1 MQYEG
6 FILIADITGYTS
18 YLTRSELEHAQETLT
33 ELLELLIEHTPP
45 PLVVAQL
52 EGDAVMS
59 YGLREGFVSAQTFIE
74 MIEETYIAFRRAI
87 ELMVLNNTCRCNACA
102 NVSSLDLKF
111 FVHFGSF
118 AMQELDDRKQLVGN
132 DVNLVHRLL
141 KNSVT
146 ADTGIRAYILCTD
159 AAAKAL
165 QIEDATETMVLHVE
179 DVDGFGE
186 VEVWI
191 KNMHTVFEERQEG
204 HEITFAPDEIVDMVQ
219 TEIPLPP
226 ELVWDYVNQSEF
238 RDVLIS
244 SDRHEVEN
252 RKNGRVAVGSSYQ
265 CYHGNRVITQVVVEW
280 RPSERVVLQMLLPF
294 PGRECYVHFD
304 FRLTPIEDGTLLS
317 STIGKVTG
325 PHLKRLLARF
335 MLRSMHRRTQHEI
348 DAFRDLIL
356 EDQASRNVG
365 AVEPDPVSYASISD
379 AAASAL
385 GDTRE
390 APGKG

>member
-59 YGLREGFVSAQTFIE
+59 YGLQEGFVSGQTFIE
-74 MIEETYIAFRRAI
+74 MIEETYVAFRRAI

-118 AMQELDDRKQLVGN
+118 AMQELDNREQLVGS
-132 DVNLVHRLL
+132 DVNLIHRLL

-146 ADTGIRAYILCTD
+146 ANTGIRAYVLCTD
-159 AAAKAL
+159 VAARAL
-165 QIEDATETMVLHVE
+165 QIEGATETMTFHVE
-179 DVDGFGE
+179 EVEDFGE
-186 VEVWI
+186 VGVWV
-191 KNMHTVFEERQEG
+191 KDMHPVFEERREDY
-204 HEITFAPDEIVDMVQ
+204 EITFAPDEIVDTVD

-238 RDVLIS
+238 RDVLIG
-244 SDRHEVEN
+244 SDRHEVTD
-252 RKNGRVAVGSSYQ
+252 RKDGRIAVGSSYQ

-294 PGRECYVHFD
+294 PGRESYVHFD
-304 FRLTPIEDGTLLS
+304 FRLAPVESGTLLS
-317 STIGKVTG
+317 STIGRVTG
-325 PHLKRLLARF
+325 PLLKRWLARL
-335 MLRSMHRRTQHEI
+335 MLSARHRRTQHEI
-348 DAFRDLIL
+348 EAFRDRIL
-356 EDQASRNVG
+356 EDRAAREIGG
-365 AVEPDPVSYASISD
+365 AQLDPIPYSSIND
-379 AAASAL
+379 AAGAAL
-385 GDTRE
+385 GDTGK
-390 APGKG
+390 APEED